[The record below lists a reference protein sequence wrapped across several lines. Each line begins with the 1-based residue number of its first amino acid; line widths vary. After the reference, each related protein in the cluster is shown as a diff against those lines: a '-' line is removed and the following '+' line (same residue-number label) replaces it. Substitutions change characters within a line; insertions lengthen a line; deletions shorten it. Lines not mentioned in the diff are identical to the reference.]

1 MSGYLVNTYTM
12 HKVKDNIAEII
23 IATLTVV
30 ALSSCSFNHKA
41 EAMPPVHELYNEL
54 SIDEKQEYNSY
65 NAEERANV
73 NKNVYIYQLKQALAC
88 ENCDEID

>member
-12 HKVKDNIAEII
+12 HKVII
-23 IATLTVV
+23 TIATV
-30 ALSSCSFNHKA
+30 ASISSCSFNHKA
-41 EAMPPVHELYNEL
+41 EAMPPVHQLYNEL

-73 NKNVYIYQLKQALAC
+73 NKNVYIYQLRQALAC